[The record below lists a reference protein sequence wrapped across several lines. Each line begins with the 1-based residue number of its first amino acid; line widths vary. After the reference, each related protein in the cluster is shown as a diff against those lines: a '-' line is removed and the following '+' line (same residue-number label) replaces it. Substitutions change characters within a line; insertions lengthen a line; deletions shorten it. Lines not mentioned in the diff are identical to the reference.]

1 MIVLLAVTIGLSALI
16 VFPSFS
22 EAESELKTFV
32 THSGK
37 VIRTTGEVIDPL
49 YTVSTV
55 EFDPM
60 EYLRE
65 FHYGEVS
72 KLPDGTTVREYTII
86 AEDDKVME
94 VSPGVFYNVWTYN
107 GTVPGPT
114 IRATEGDLLKI
125 NFINNGSKEHTIHFH
140 GIHPAGMDGVFEA
153 VGPGGGKFVYEFE
166 AGPVGVHPYHCHVMP
181 LEEHIIHGL
190 YGVFIVDPK
199 EGREPADEMVMVLNG
214 LDTDFD
220 TENNFYAANTIP
232 FY

>member
-1 MIVLLAVTIGLSALI
+1 MIVLLAVIIGLSTII

-22 EAESELKTFV
+22 EAEFELKTFV

-65 FHYGEVS
+65 FNYGKVS
-72 KLPDGTTVREYTII
+72 KLEDGTTVREYTII
-86 AEDDKVME
+86 AEDDKIME

-125 NFINNGSKEHTIHFH
+125 NFINIFSKEHTIHFH
-140 GIHPAGMDGVFEA
+140 AFHPAENDGLIE
-153 VGPGGGKFVYEFE
+153 
-166 AGPVGVHPYHCHVMP
+166 
-181 LEEHIIHGL
+181 I
-190 YGVFIVDPK
+190 
-199 EGREPADEMVMVLNG
+199 
-214 LDTDFD
+214 
-220 TENNFYAANTIP
+220 
-232 FY
+232 

>member
-1 MIVLLAVTIGLSALI
+1 MILLLSVTIGLSVIAI
-16 VFPSFS
+16 FPNFS
-22 EAESELKTFV
+22 EAQSELKTFI

-37 VIRTTGEVIDPL
+37 VIRTTGDVIDPL

-65 FHYGEVS
+65 FNYGEVS
-72 KLPDGTTVREYTII
+72 KLADGTTVREYTII

-125 NFINNGSKEHTIHFH
+125 NFINSFSSKI
-140 GIHPAGMDGVFEA
+140 
-153 VGPGGGKFVYEFE
+153 
-166 AGPVGVHPYHCHVMP
+166 
-181 LEEHIIHGL
+181 
-190 YGVFIVDPK
+190 
-199 EGREPADEMVMVLNG
+199 
-214 LDTDFD
+214 
-220 TENNFYAANTIP
+220 NTI
-232 FY
+232 Y

>member
-1 MIVLLAVTIGLSALI
+1 MIVLLAVTIGLSAII

-22 EAESELKTFV
+22 EAESEQKTFV

-49 YTVSTV
+49 YTVSEV

-65 FHYGEVS
+65 FNYGKVS
-72 KLPDGTTVREYTII
+72 KLEDGTTVREYTII

-125 NFINNGSKEHTIHFH
+125 NFKSQGQ
-140 GIHPAGMDGVFEA
+140 
-153 VGPGGGKFVYEFE
+153 
-166 AGPVGVHPYHCHVMP
+166 
-181 LEEHIIHGL
+181 
-190 YGVFIVDPK
+190 
-199 EGREPADEMVMVLNG
+199 
-214 LDTDFD
+214 
-220 TENNFYAANTIP
+220 
-232 FY
+232 